1 VDTIG
6 RRDRKKQQTR
16 TALVDAALRLAVERG
31 LANVTVEDITD
42 AADVS
47 SRTFFNYFSSKD
59 EAILDGHLVGMHE
72 VAAILGTLV
81 PDMPVLPALRLS
93 LNFVIAQI
101 EEEREQ
107 VLLRM
112 RVIEANPDLLSGLIA
127 GGAESERQLADV
139 ITVRLGLEPGH
150 PFPPLVVSV
159 AGAAFRTATIRWY
172 HTDAGRPLGALVDE
186 AFTAVAAGLPD
197 PPPHA
202 QSAPPPAR
210 SRTRAR
216 AKARKDVA

>member
-1 VDTIG
+1 MIG

-16 TALVDAALRLAVERG
+16 TALVDAALRLAAERG
-31 LANVTVEDITD
+31 LANVTVDDITE

-59 EAILDGHLVGMHE
+59 EAILDGHLVGTRE

-81 PDMPVLPALRLS
+81 PDMPVLAALRLS
-93 LNFVIAQI
+93 LNFAIAQI

-127 GGAESERQLADV
+127 GGAESEHDLAQV
-139 ITVRLGLEPGH
+139 ITDRLGLEPDH
-150 PFPPLVVSV
+150 PFPPLIV
-159 AGAAFRTATIRWY
+159 AVTGAAFRAATINWY
-172 HTDAGRPLGALVDE
+172 QTDARRPLGEHVDE

-197 PPPHA
+197 PPTRDKP
-202 QSAPPPAR
+202 APVRAR
-210 SRTRAR
+210 SRS
-216 AKARKDVA
+216 RKDAA